1 MAKKMSAVLLR
12 LDPELKR
19 QAEALAI
26 VDDRSLNKW
35 VIQLIKKAV
44 QEQGQEVTK

>member
-1 MAKKMSAVLLR
+1 MSKKMSAVLLR

-19 QAEALAI
+19 QAEALAA

-35 VIQLIKKAV
+35 IVQALKKAV
-44 QEQGQEVTK
+44 KEQSNV